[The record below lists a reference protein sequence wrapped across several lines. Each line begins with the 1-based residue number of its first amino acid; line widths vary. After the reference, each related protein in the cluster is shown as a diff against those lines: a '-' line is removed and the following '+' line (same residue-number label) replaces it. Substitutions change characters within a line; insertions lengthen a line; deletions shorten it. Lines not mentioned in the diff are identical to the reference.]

1 MAKGKRVAKGKSVSD
16 ILNMDYEMFNKLT
29 EREMRQ
35 AVQQLSSA
43 ANKRLKVFEKS
54 GDSSPAVR
62 YVNQSGG
69 KFSTK
74 GKNLNSLRSEYMRAK
89 KFLESRT
96 SSRREW
102 NRVKKDTLS
111 TLKSKYNINIS
122 KENFDKFWKSYE
134 KLKEISPEVSIK
146 SLKYVTL
153 KNISSMVDDK
163 VSEEDIANLI
173 NSQLTEA
180 YEELENLDTDA
191 GGVSKFFEI

>member
-1 MAKGKRVAKGKSVSD
+1 MAKGKSVND
-16 ILNMDYEMFNKLT
+16 ILNMDYQVFNKLT

-35 AVQQLSSA
+35 AVHQLSSA
-43 ANKRLKVFEKS
+43 ANKRLKVFEKA
-54 GDSSPAVR
+54 GDSSPAIR

-74 GKNLNSLRSEYMRAK
+74 GKNLNALRSEYMRAK

-102 NRVKKDTLS
+102 NRVKKDTVS

-146 SLKYVTL
+146 SLKYITL
-153 KNISSMVDDK
+153 KNISSMVNDN
-163 VSEEDIANLI
+163 VTEEDIANLI

-180 YEELENLDTDA
+180 YEELENLDMDE